1 MPDIVLQDYRIQ
13 PNVRVNLQQLK
24 TDDDGGLA
32 RSQGK
37 KQFKALRKQLIQL
50 QELLYAEQ
58 KKALLVV
65 FQAIDTGGKDST
77 IRHVFKGVNPQGCRV
92 NSFKAPT
99 GLEQKHDF
107 LWRVH
112 QHTPPLGYIEI
123 FSRSHYEDVLVAR
136 VKELV
141 PESRWQQR
149 YEHIND
155 FEKLLADEGTTI
167 VKFFLHISKDYQ
179 KQRLQR
185 RLDKPD
191 KHWKFNP
198 NDLAERQRWDT
209 YQDAFEIMLQRCSTP
224 YAPWYVVPAECRW
237 YRNLLVASVLVKT
250 LKSFDMHYPELNYDP
265 AEIVID

>member
-1 MPDIVLQDYRIQ
+1 MHNSWQDYRVQ
-13 PNVRVNLQQLK
+13 PGQAVDLSHLK
-24 TDDDGGLA
+24 TKDSGDW
-32 RSQGK
+32 SKSNGK
-37 KQFKALRKQLIQL
+37 TQFKKLRRRLIQL
-50 QELLYAEQ
+50 QELLYAEHRH
-58 KKALLVV
+58 ALLVV

-92 NSFKAPT
+92 TSFKAPT
-99 GLEQKHDF
+99 DLELAHDF

-136 VKELV
+136 VKGLV
-141 PESRWQQR
+141 PESCWQQR
-149 YEHIND
+149 YEHMNA
-155 FEKLLADEGTTI
+155 FEKLLTDEGTTI

-185 RLDKPD
+185 RLERPD
-191 KHWKFNP
+191 KYWKFDP
-198 NDLAERQRWDT
+198 SDVAERQRWDE
-209 YQDAFEIMLQRCSTP
+209 YQQAFEEMLQRCSTP
-224 YAPWYVVPAECRW
+224 YAPWYVVPAERHW

-250 LKSFDMHYPELNYDP
+250 LESFDLDYPPLTYDP